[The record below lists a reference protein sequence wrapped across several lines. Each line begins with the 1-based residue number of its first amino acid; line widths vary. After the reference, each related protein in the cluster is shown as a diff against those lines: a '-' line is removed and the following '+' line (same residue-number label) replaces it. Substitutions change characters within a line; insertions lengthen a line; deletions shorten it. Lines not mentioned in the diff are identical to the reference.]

1 MDLKSPFLG
10 IHGLS
15 LQPLEAE
22 PKETITYEFYSK
34 SSTELLFSYKTE
46 IKRLIKR
53 LEAAFVLLFKK

>member
-46 IKRLIKR
+46 IKW
-53 LEAAFVLLFKK
+53 